1 MTNCRWV
8 KLCINLQKLLCIVEL
23 VSKMLLPSLSA
34 THVFLLEPI
43 KTKKFIYVTINY
55 EDNENILIKYLRK
68 SINYEWRMRQIV
80 SPILQLQI
88 YEFLARKW
96 NCYLLDILCRQQIKL
111 FQVVSTSE
119 FHEYW
124 WNDIENIFLVPA
136 AFCRASEAKSQSR
149 P

>member
-68 SINYEWRMRQIV
+68 SINYEWRMHQIV

-96 NCYLLDILCRQQIKL
+96 ILLFTRHPVPSTDQALPSCFYFRISWILMEPPWKHFFGSCG
-111 FQVVSTSE
+111 
-119 FHEYW
+119 
-124 WNDIENIFLVPA
+124 FLQGLRRYFPV
-136 AFCRASEAKSQSR
+136 
-149 P
+149 